1 MQYFDFTRTL
11 VKVTQSCLTLCD
23 PMDCRL
29 PGCSVRGIPQAR
41 ILEWV
46 AVPFSK
52 GSSWSRSLSSLADSL
67 LSEPPT
73 LVLNNKDRLFKW
85 SSVRNPP
92 TNVGDSG
99 DPCSI
104 LGSGRSP
111 GRGNGNTL
119 QYSCLENS
127 MDRGGIQSHG
137 VPKSQ
142 TWLSTYMQ

>member
-127 MDRGGIQSHG
+127 TNRGGIQSHG